1 MIKRAGAVLK
11 NIVIVTS
18 VIAIFSPFQA
28 LALDITKEN
37 VIDLTNRS
45 RSEEGVLTLQ
55 EDSLLTIAAQA
66 KAEDMINRQYWA
78 HFYNGEKPWDWMKKA
93 GYVYIDAGEN
103 LAIDFDKSEDM
114 NKAWLESPSHRE
126 NLLNEKY
133 TDIGVGIAEG
143 WFKDHNTIVVV
154 QMFGKPKNTNKVQS
168 MEVQADQPTVVE
180 TEDIT
185 EPENQG
191 WFANTLTWIGKQTIN
206 IWSNVQTTSQKSIA
220 WLGSQILP
228 GMYASAD

>member
-18 VIAIFSPFQA
+18 VIMIFSPFQA

-37 VIDLTNRS
+37 VINLTNQS

-55 EDSLLTIAAQA
+55 ENTLLTNAAQA
-66 KAEDMINRQYWA
+66 KANDMINKQYWA

-93 GYVYIDAGEN
+93 GYVYMDAGEN
-103 LAIDFDKSEDM
+103 LAIDFDQSEDM

-133 TDIGVGIAEG
+133 TDIGVGIAQG
-143 WFKDHNTIVVV
+143 WFKDHNTIIVV

-168 MEVQADQPTVVE
+168 REVQADQPVTVEPVV
-180 TEDIT
+180 IT
-185 EPENQG
+185 EPESQG

-206 IWSNVQTTSQKSIA
+206 IWGGVQTASQKSIA
-220 WLGSQILP
+220 WLGSQILH
-228 GMYASAD
+228 GIYANAD